1 MSTTLTQD
9 TREAFEDVT
18 AGNYS
23 TTTDIPANRG
33 VLLDTSNQIS
43 TSYPRGVV
51 LPTASGGVAG
61 TFGVTVDQLYK
72 RPSSSL
78 GPRVGRVAVAGLISV
93 PADGAITAGN
103 YVQISDTS
111 GKEGYVKVAGAGIQQ
126 LGQAEKTV
134 ADGEMCPVRITKA
147 RNA

>member
-1 MSTTLTQD
+1 MSATLTQD

-23 TTTDIPANRG
+23 TTDDIPANRA
-33 VLLDTSNQIS
+33 VLLDTTNQIS
-43 TSYPRGVV
+43 TTNPRGVV
-51 LPTASGGVAG
+51 LPTAGGGVAG
-61 TFGVTVDQLYK
+61 TFGVTVDLLYK
-72 RPSSSL
+72 RPSTSL
-78 GPRVGRVAVAGLISV
+78 GPRVGRVAVGGMINV

-103 YVQISDTS
+103 YVQVSDTI
-111 GKEGYVKVAGAGIQQ
+111 GKLGYVKVAGAGIQQ